1 MQAFGQY
8 EVLSHVEMPECSLRI
23 LRLRPG
29 EEVTPHYH
37 RHCTQIYTVLEA
49 GVLVQ
54 LGERTFRLFPYETVR
69 VEAGVVHGL
78 RPLEGT
84 ALVLSLSI
92 PPLQRD
98 DHHPVP

>member
-1 MQAFGQY
+1 MQPIGHY
-8 EVLSHVEMPECSLRI
+8 EVLSHVETPECSLRI

-29 EEVTPHYH
+29 EAVAPHYH

-49 GVLVQ
+49 GVEAQV
-54 LGERTFRLFPYETVR
+54 GERTFRLLPYETVR
-69 VEAGVVHGL
+69 IEPGVVHAL
-78 RPLEGT
+78 RPLQGT